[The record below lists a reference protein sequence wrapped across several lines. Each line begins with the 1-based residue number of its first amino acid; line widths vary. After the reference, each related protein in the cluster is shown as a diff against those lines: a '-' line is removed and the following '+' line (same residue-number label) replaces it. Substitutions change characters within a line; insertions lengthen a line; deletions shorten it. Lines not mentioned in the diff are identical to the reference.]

1 MKKKLFLFIITGLV
15 MMSFPA
21 SAHFDDTWDWHN
33 VTVNGTSQ
41 YKTTVHYCFDAS
53 VNDTWKSWLNEAVQ
67 NWNNGATG
75 WILTEGP
82 PCQVTIKIEDIKF
95 QSGGAYVS
103 GFGGADGNGRI
114 SNLTMV
120 FDSNLSDQLWGGKA
134 PDGWGRTG
142 NNTLDPVVVA
152 KHEFGHAL
160 RLKHSGAGVDT
171 GNLEDPVTPGNH
183 NHTLS
188 GSDKTEAGKGTI
200 NRTARVGRGNVGT
213 SGGDIRFDKT
223 YIQFREGSL
232 YQPASI
238 LIRPL
243 SHISTPDP
251 WNVPAGM
258 DGIIIGVDVRSDP
271 ILGGLEVPA
280 QVSISYSDEDLAGAY
295 FIGDLQ
301 ITPLGPVDES
311 SLKAYSYD
319 LETNMWTELPD
330 SVLDTEARTLT
341 FDTAQLGFIG
351 IGAKKL
357 QVPGTQ
363 VIAGIVREI
372 THSESSGLSTVVV
385 EDNVGEMQTVTIPI
399 SEGQKMK
406 VGDEVEI
413 THSES
418 SGLSTVVVE
427 DNVGEMQTVTIPISE
442 GQKMKVGD
450 EVEITIYTVETEG
463 VYSIGDLLEGTITN
477 IQNFVSEGEAGTT
490 MVTVMGPDGME
501 YIIAIPFV
509 EGDLLSVGEQV
520 QIPVTGADG
529 SELKGAGTLN
539 SEGDVVFEVSESDP
553 TTEIEGTVTGIR
565 HSSGRSILTIQDP
578 EGAEHEVTVPL
589 SEGEKI
595 KIGVKVKVKILKSE
609 DGTIESIDVSQA
621 GQTPGFGGVLVL
633 FVLFLVSILFKKEF
647 K

>member
-1 MKKKLFLFIITGLV
+1 MKIMILIFIMLGLV
-15 MMSFPA
+15 LMSYPV
-21 SAHFDDTWDWHN
+21 SAHFDDSWDWHN

-53 VNDTWKSWLNEAVQ
+53 VNDTWKVWLKEAIQ
-67 NWNNGATG
+67 NWNNGAAG
-75 WILTEGP
+75 WTLTEGP
-82 PCQVTIKIEDIKF
+82 PCQITIKIEDITI

-103 GFGGADGNGRI
+103 GFGGADSNGRI

-134 PDGWGRTG
+134 SDGWGRTG

-152 KHEFGHAL
+152 KHELGHAL

-188 GSDKTEAGKGTI
+188 GSDRTEAGKGIT
-200 NRTARVGRGNVGT
+200 NRTAIIRRGNIDT

-223 YIQFREGSL
+223 LIIFREGSL
-232 YQPASI
+232 YESASI
-238 LIRPL
+238 SIRPL
-243 SHISTPDP
+243 SHMSTPVP
-251 WNVPAGM
+251 WNVPAGT

-271 ILGGLEVPA
+271 VLEGLEIPA
-280 QVSISYSDEDLAGAY
+280 QVIISYSDEDLAGAY

-311 SLKAYSYD
+311 SLKAFSYD
-319 LETNMWTELPD
+319 PETAMWTELPG
-330 SVLDTEARTLT
+330 SMDTDARTVT
-341 FDTAQLGFIG
+341 FDITQLGFMG
-351 IGAKKL
+351 IGAKRL

-372 THSESSGLSTVVV
+372 THSESIGLSTVVV
-385 EDNVGEMQTVTIPI
+385 EN
-399 SEGQKMK
+399 KA
-406 VGDEVEI
+406 
-413 THSES
+413 
-418 SGLSTVVVE
+418 
-427 DNVGEMQTVTIPISE
+427 GEMQTVTIPISE

-450 EVEITIYTVETEG
+450 EVEITIYTVEAEG
-463 VYSIGDLLEGTITN
+463 VYSIGDILDGTITN

-490 MVTVMGPDGME
+490 LVTVMGPDGME

-520 QIPVTGADG
+520 QIPVTGSDG
-529 SELKGAGTLN
+529 GELEGSGTLN
-539 SEGDVVFEVSESDP
+539 AEGDMVTDVVDSEGP
-553 TTEIEGTVTGIR
+553 TEIQGTVTGIR
-565 HSSGRSILTIQDP
+565 HSSGRSILTVEDA

-595 KIGVKVKVKILKSE
+595 KIGVMVKVKILKSE

-621 GQTPGFGGVLVL
+621 GQTPGFGAVLAFVVL
-633 FVLFLVSILFKKEF
+633 SLASLLLKKEM

>member
-1 MKKKLFLFIITGLV
+1 

-200 NRTARVGRGNVGT
+200 NRTARVGRGNIGT

-319 LETNMWTELPD
+319 LETTMWTELPD

-413 THSES
+413 T
-418 SGLSTVVVE
+418 
-427 DNVGEMQTVTIPISE
+427 
-442 GQKMKVGD
+442 
-450 EVEITIYTVETEG
+450 IYTVEAEG
-463 VYSIGDLLEGTITN
+463 VYSIGDFLEGTITN

-529 SELKGAGTLN
+529 SELEGAGTLN
-539 SEGDVVFEVSESDP
+539 SEGDVVVEVSESDP

-565 HSSGRSILTIQDP
+565 HSSGRSILTIQDT